1 MSGKLLEI
9 QDLSVSVENKT
20 ILSGINMSINTGE
33 VHVLMGQN
41 GTGKSTLVSTIM
53 GDSRYKIDSGKI
65 IFKGE
70 DITDYSADERAK
82 LGVFMS
88 FQNPHEV
95 PGISLENFLRT
106 SRGALTGKTPGVIKF
121 QKELYAMMEELNM
134 DKSYAQRYLN
144 VGFSGGEKKKTEILQ
159 MLMTN
164 PSLAL
169 LDETDSGLDVDA
181 VRTVS
186 EGINKFCSTDNAV
199 LIITHSSRI
208 LDALKID
215 KVHVLREKKIVTSG
229 GSDIIKLINER
240 GFQALGD

>member
-1 MSGKLLEI
+1 MSSKLLEI
-9 QDLSVSVENKT
+9 QDLSVSVENTK
-20 ILSGINMSINTGE
+20 ILVGINMSINTGE

-53 GDSRYKIDSGKI
+53 GDPRYKIETGKI

-70 DITDYSADERAK
+70 DITEHSADERAK
-82 LGVFMS
+82 LGIFMS

-121 QKELYAMMEELNM
+121 QKELHAMMEELHM

-144 VGFSGGEKKKTEILQ
+144 VGFSGGEKKKAEILQ

-186 EGINKFCSTDNAV
+186 EGINKFCGPDNAV

>member
-9 QDLSVSVENKT
+9 QELSVSVENTK
-20 ILSGINMSINTGE
+20 ILSGINMSINPGE

-121 QKELYAMMEELNM
+121 QKELYAMMEELHM

-186 EGINKFCSTDNAV
+186 EGINKFCSPDNAV

>member
-9 QDLSVSVENKT
+9 QELSVSVDNTK
-20 ILSGINMSINTGE
+20 ILSGINMSINPGE

-121 QKELYAMMEELNM
+121 QKELYAMMEELHM

-186 EGINKFCSTDNAV
+186 EGINKFCSPDNAV

>member
-1 MSGKLLEI
+1 MSSKLLEI
-9 QDLSVSVENKT
+9 QELSVSVDNTK
-20 ILSGINMSINTGE
+20 ILSGINMSINPGE

-121 QKELYAMMEELNM
+121 QKELYAMMEELHM

-186 EGINKFCSTDNAV
+186 EGINKFCSPDNAV

>member
-1 MSGKLLEI
+1 MSSKLLEI
-9 QDLSVSVENKT
+9 QDLCVSVEDAN
-20 ILSGINMSINTGE
+20 ILQGINMSIDAGE

-41 GTGKSTLVSTIM
+41 GTGKSTLVSTVM
-53 GDSRYKIDSGKI
+53 GDPRYRIDSGKI

-82 LGVFMS
+82 LGIFMS

-121 QKELYAMMEELNM
+121 QKELYAMMEELHM
-134 DKSYAQRYLN
+134 DQSYAQRYLN

-159 MLMTN
+159 MLMTK

-186 EGINKFCSTDNAV
+186 QGINKFCAPDNAV

-215 KVHVLREKKIVTSG
+215 KVHVLGNKRILKSG
-229 GSDIIKLINER
+229 GSEIIQLINEH
-240 GFQALGD
+240 GFQALED

>member
-1 MSGKLLEI
+1 MSSKLLEI
-9 QDLSVSVENKT
+9 KDLCVSVEDAN
-20 ILSGINMSINTGE
+20 ILQGINMSIDSGE

-41 GTGKSTLVSTIM
+41 GTGKSTLVSTVM
-53 GDSRYKIDSGKI
+53 GDPRYRIDSGKI

-82 LGVFMS
+82 LGIFMS

-121 QKELYAMMEELNM
+121 QKELYAMMEELHM
-134 DKSYAQRYLN
+134 DKAYAQRYLN

-159 MLMTN
+159 MLMTK

-186 EGINKFCSTDNAV
+186 QGINKFCAPDNAV

-215 KVHVLREKKIVTSG
+215 KVHVLGNKRILKSG
-229 GSDIIKLINER
+229 GSEIIQLINER
-240 GFQALGD
+240 GFQALED

>member
-1 MSGKLLEI
+1 MDSKLLEI
-9 QDLSVSVENKT
+9 KDLCVSVEDAN
-20 ILSGINMSINTGE
+20 ILQGINITINTGE

-41 GTGKSTLVSTIM
+41 GTGKSTLVSAIM
-53 GDSRYKIDSGKI
+53 GDPRYKIDSGKI
-65 IFKGE
+65 LFKGE
-70 DITDYSADERAK
+70 DITEYSADERAK
-82 LGVFMS
+82 LGIFMS

-95 PGISLENFLRT
+95 PGISLENFLRS

-121 QKELYAMMEELNM
+121 QKELYAMMEELHM

-159 MLMTN
+159 MLMTK
-164 PSLAL
+164 PVLAL

-186 EGINKFCSTDNAV
+186 QGINKFCAPDNAV

-208 LDALKID
+208 LDALDID
-215 KVHVLREKKIVTSG
+215 KVHVLGNRSILKSG
-229 GSDIIKLINER
+229 GSDIISQINEH
-240 GFQALGD
+240 GFQALED

>member
-1 MSGKLLEI
+1 
-9 QDLSVSVENKT
+9 
-20 ILSGINMSINTGE
+20 
-33 VHVLMGQN
+33 
-41 GTGKSTLVSTIM
+41 
-53 GDSRYKIDSGKI
+53 
-65 IFKGE
+65 
-70 DITDYSADERAK
+70 
-82 LGVFMS
+82 
-88 FQNPHEV
+88 
-95 PGISLENFLRT
+95 
-106 SRGALTGKTPGVIKF
+106 
-121 QKELYAMMEELNM
+121 MMEELNM